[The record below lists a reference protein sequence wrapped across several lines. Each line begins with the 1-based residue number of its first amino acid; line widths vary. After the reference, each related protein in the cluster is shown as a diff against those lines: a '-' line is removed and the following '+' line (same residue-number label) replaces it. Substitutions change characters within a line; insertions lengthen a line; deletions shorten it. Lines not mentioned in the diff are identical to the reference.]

1 MPNIIA
7 ASVAI
12 SFLGFFSGPLF
23 ATVSSSSCCSHH
35 LQAEL
40 RGTDA
45 SQAISVGTRLF
56 PPEISA
62 TAISFVFVF
71 AQIGGS
77 LFPIVTG
84 VLGAHAGVSV
94 MQPILVG
101 LIAAMTISWLLVPQ
115 PKGKMK

>member
-1 MPNIIA
+1 VP
-7 ASVAI
+7 
-12 SFLGFFSGPLF
+12 LPGPVQDG
-23 ATVSSSSCCSHH
+23 ADPIKAV
-35 LQAEL
+35 
-40 RGTDA
+40 
-45 SQAISVGTRLF
+45 SVGTRLF
-56 PPEISA
+56 PAEISA

-71 AQIGGS
+71 AQMGGS

-84 VLGAHAGVSV
+84 VLGAKAGVSV